1 MTDRLAR
8 LREMAR
14 EYEQQ
19 VDPPAW
25 LSTLGQLDVARAIEI
40 EEQRMR
46 EEERTSDSL
55 PRRANHA
62 D

>member
-1 MTDRLAR
+1 MTGRLAR

-25 LSTLGQLDVARAIEI
+25 LSALGQLDVAAAIEM
-40 EEQRMR
+40 EEKRMR
-46 EEERTSDSL
+46 EEDECSTK
-55 PRRANHA
+55 
-62 D
+62 

>member
-25 LSTLGQLDVARAIEI
+25 LSAMGLEDVAAAIAM
-40 EEQRMR
+40 EESRMQ
-46 EEERTSDSL
+46 EEERDVQIR
-55 PRRANHA
+55 PR
-62 D
+62 

>member
-8 LREMAR
+8 LREMQR

-25 LSTLGQLDVARAIEI
+25 LSALGQLDVARAIEI

-46 EEERTSDSL
+46 EEDECNTK
-55 PRRANHA
+55 
-62 D
+62 